1 MDKYQHQISQE
12 CEQKFVQKKSELNN
26 SLNILI
32 YIWPGQ
38 HDKTFRLLTGQS
50 IEIFKSS
57 HKLKIIFWL
66 ACIGKVNIILEEH
79 LFGNNTM

>member
-12 CEQKFVQKKSELNN
+12 CEQEFVQEKSEYN

-38 HDKTFRLLTGQS
+38 HDKTFRFLPGQT
-50 IEIFKSS
+50 IEIFKSF
-57 HKLKIIFWL
+57 HKRKIIFWL
-66 ACIGKVNIILEEH
+66 VCLGELNIILEEH
-79 LFGNNTM
+79 SLVNNKM